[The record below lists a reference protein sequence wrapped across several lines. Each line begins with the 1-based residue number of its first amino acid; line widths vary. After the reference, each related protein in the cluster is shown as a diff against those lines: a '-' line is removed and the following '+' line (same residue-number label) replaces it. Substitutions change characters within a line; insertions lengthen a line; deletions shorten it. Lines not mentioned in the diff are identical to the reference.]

1 MVAVIRAEE
10 AMGKGC
16 IGEIYEYDG
25 TRECPYLWAVPSAYD
40 FHDTIAAL
48 STPPGVGALGVIRL
62 SGPNALVISDRI
74 FRGKKLSE
82 QPARTA
88 HFGTLNDESDR
99 VIDEV
104 VATIFRAPMSFTGE
118 DTVEISCHGSP
129 YILHEVLALL
139 VRQGARLARPG
150 EFTQRAFLHGK
161 MDLAQAEAVADLIA
175 ASHRSAHEV
184 AMKQMR
190 GGISRRIA
198 DLRERLVQFASLIEL
213 ELDFSEEDVEFA
225 DREQLRVLIDEIL
238 VSIRSLS
245 ESFTLGNALK
255 EGVLTVIAGR
265 PNAGKSTLL
274 NALLEEERA
283 IVSDIPGTTRDT
295 IEEVL
300 NISGIRFRLVDTA
313 GIREAQ
319 DTIEALGVERTL
331 ARIGEAAVLVYV
343 FDVRTMTPEEV
354 AMDMDRLAREGLEV
368 LLVANKMDLNPYLEP
383 SSFILPGWEAGRVVP
398 VSARHQMNLAL
409 LKERLYGLALA
420 GAHDEADILV
430 SSARH
435 AEALYRAG
443 QALERA
449 REGMDK
455 GLSGDLLAEDIRQ
468 ALYHLGEITG
478 AVTTDDLLENIFR
491 KFCIGK

>member
-1 MVAVIRAEE
+1 MQVA
-10 AMGKGC
+10 
-16 IGEIYEYDG
+16 YE
-25 TRECPYLWAVPSAYD
+25 

-48 STPPGVGALGVIRL
+48 STPPGVGALGVIRI
-62 SGPNALVISDRI
+62 SGPDALDMADRI
-74 FRGKKLSE
+74 FRGKKLSD
-82 QPARTA
+82 QPARTV

-104 VATIFRAPMSFTGE
+104 VATIFRGPRSFSGE
-118 DTVEISCHGSP
+118 DTVEFSCHGSP
-129 YILHEVLALL
+129 YILQEVLALL
-139 VRQGARLARPG
+139 VRQGVRLARPG

-175 ASHRSAHEV
+175 ASHQSAHDL
-184 AMKQMR
+184 AMRQMR
-190 GGISRRIA
+190 GGVSRRIA
-198 DLRERLVQFASLIEL
+198 DLRDRLVHFASLIEL

-225 DREQLRVLIDEIL
+225 DRRQLRDLMKEIL
-238 VSIRSLS
+238 ASIRSLG
-245 ESFTLGNALK
+245 ESFSLGNALK

-274 NALLEEERA
+274 NALLEEDRA
-283 IVSDIPGTTRDT
+283 IVSDIPGTTRDS

-300 NISGIRFRLVDTA
+300 NIGGIRFRLVDTA

-354 AMDMDRLAREGLEV
+354 AADAGRLSREGLEV
-368 LLVANKMDLNPYLEP
+368 LLVANKMDLNPYLDP
-383 SSFILPGWEAGRVVP
+383 NSFALPGMAADRVVP
-398 VSARHQMNLAL
+398 VSARHQMNVAL
-409 LKERLYGLALA
+409 LKERLYGLALS
-420 GAHDEADILV
+420 GTRADADTLV

-443 QALERA
+443 QALEQA
-449 REGMDK
+449 LK
-455 GLSGDLLAEDIRQ
+455 GLDEGLPGDLLAEDIRQ
-468 ALYHLGEITG
+468 TLHHLGEITG